1 MIMNKGK
8 KASLI
13 ALLQRERG
21 VICHVCAR
29 LNTQVIFALN
39 TVEVATKCLYGHY
52 KALVTTLQSTC
63 SGTTKCL
70 YGHYKV
76 LVGRVQQCL

>member
-1 MIMNKGK
+1 MV
-8 KASLI
+8 
-13 ALLQRERG
+13 LLQKGRG
-21 VICHVCAR
+21 VICLVCAT

-39 TVEVATKCLYGHY
+39 TVEDATKCLYGHY